1 MQSLNQLSDVRDKM
15 IRQCIDKHSVGF
27 AWDVPHHY
35 TTWQYLQCMRR
46 VNGCNQNSNIQ
57 QLSLPTLAVYAKS
70 TRKLQPMQLAVH
82 YLQFLLQV
90 PIVAYPAAK
99 IVEQLLH
106 KQVSSITSRL
116 TTHSVELFHQHHN

>member
-1 MQSLNQLSDVRDKM
+1 MD
-15 IRQCIDKHSVGF
+15 F
-27 AWDVPHHY
+27 PHHY

-46 VNGCNQNSNIQ
+46 VNWCNQNSNIW
-57 QLSLPTLAVYAKS
+57 QLSLPTLAVYEKS
-70 TRKLQPMQLAVH
+70 TRKMQPMQLTVH

-106 KQVSSITSRL
+106 MKISLTTSRL
-116 TTHSVELFHQHHN
+116 TTHSV